1 MGKTFVSV
9 LLDESGSMESVRDQ
23 VIDGFNE
30 YISGLV
36 GSGIKR
42 IRVSLTKFDSSGF
55 NPDYVGAKLKNVPE
69 LTRKSYCPNAMTP
82 LYDAVGRMIRAL
94 EQQIANDSIK
104 QGDKV
109 LVVIQ
114 TDGLENASKEYT
126 QKAIKKLLKEKQ
138 KAGWTFVFLGAD
150 QNAWGGASDLG
161 VTMSN
166 TFAYRS
172 LDTQQI
178 WANQMVTSTTNY
190 AIGAAGSAVNFFSK
204 NSADEALDSSG
215 GTPNSTITFPTTT
228 KDMPDVVPTTTT
240 VPSPSL
246 PERTVVTG
254 ADGEEIEV

>member
-1 MGKTFVSV
+1 MGKTFVSI
-9 LLDESGSMESVRDQ
+9 LLDESGSMQSVRDQ

-36 GSGIKR
+36 GSEIKR

-82 LYDAVGRMIRAL
+82 LYDAVGRMIRAM

-109 LVVIQ
+109 LIVIQ

-150 QNAWGGASDLG
+150 QDAWGGASDLG
-161 VTMSN
+161 VTKWN
-166 TFAYRS
+166 TFAYDS
-172 LDTQQI
+172 ADTQTI
-178 WANQMVTSTTNY
+178 WANQLVRATSNY
-190 AIGAAGSAVNFFSK
+190 AVGASGSAVNFFSK
-204 NSADEALDSSG
+204 TSADESLDSSG
-215 GTPNSTITFPTTT
+215 TGNAVAPITTT
-228 KDMPDVVPTTTT
+228 GDPVLDVTLTTT
-240 VPSPSL
+240 
-246 PERTVVTG
+246 RTVVTG
-254 ADGEEIEV
+254 EDGEEIEI